1 MVREFRQDIQGLRA
15 VAVLIV
21 VVYHVDRS
29 ILPGGYVGVDVF
41 FGISGFLITSHLM
54 DGLDKNGRLGFARFY
69 ARRVRRILPAS
80 FVILLLTVVASYIW
94 LPPLQLKG
102 TLQAAIAT
110 VLYLP
115 NYYFA
120 VTGTD
125 YLAETAPSV
134 FQQYW
139 SLGIE
144 EQFYLI
150 WPALISVAFV
160 LARRSRRGLLL
171 ILIVMVAASFLL
183 NVLVTMR
190 PQPDGLFSL
199 PWGFFSLP
207 TRAWEL
213 GAGGLL
219 ALILRR
225 RQLPQNASLTAGW
238 LGFAA
243 IIGSAVLMSDNTP
256 FPGYWA
262 AVPVLGCLAVIARR
276 EQGRSFQVARL
287 LSTRPFRF
295 IGNISYSMYLV
306 HWPLI
311 VIPVAVAG
319 SLRPLPLWQVALL
332 GLASIPT
339 GYLSYRFVEAPFRRP
354 RNVERSRHILILA
367 VSSSLLIAGFSFAGL
382 AATQAVPLNSGRSAT
397 VAALSTDPDGT
408 PFVPTNLDPGLRAA
422 SADNAIIYSTG
433 CMVAIR
439 SRDVGGCTYGSN
451 PDAPRVALFGDSHA
465 AQWFPAILPLAESG
479 EILLE
484 VHTKQRCAS
493 AFIDIEGRSSS
504 DATCAPWR
512 DAVIRQIR
520 ADPPAAVILA
530 SFAFYNTFTAA
541 EPGALWQDALQSTV
555 DALDIEGPI
564 AIFADTP
571 NMPDT
576 PAICLS
582 AHLDDAAEC
591 AWPAAQVL
599 RPAMRTAEQQ
609 VTGAEW
615 IDFDPFIC
623 NIETCPPIIGNTLVY
638 RDANHL
644 TATFSR
650 SLAPVVGPR
659 IMSLLKSPQE

>member
-15 VAVLIV
+15 VAVVLV
-21 VVYHVDRS
+21 VAYHTDRS
-29 ILPGGYVGVDVF
+29 LLPGGYVGVDVF
-41 FGISGFLITSHLM
+41 FAISGYLITSHLM
-54 DGLDKNGRLGFARFY
+54 DGLDKDGRIGFAKFY
-69 ARRVRRILPAS
+69 ARRIRRILPAS
-80 FVILLLTVVASYIW
+80 FAVLLLTLVASYIW
-94 LPPLQLKG
+94 LPPLQLKS

-139 SLGIE
+139 SLGVE
-144 EQFYLI
+144 EQYYLI
-150 WPALISVAFV
+150 WPALISIAFIV
-160 LARRSRRGLLL
+160 ARRSRRGLLL
-171 ILIVMVAASFLL
+171 ILVVIVAASFLL
-183 NVLVTMR
+183 NVLVTVR
-190 PQPDGLFSL
+190 SRPDGLFSL
-199 PWGFFSLP
+199 SWGFFSLP

-225 RQLPQNASLTAGW
+225 RQLPQNASLAAGW
-238 LGFAA
+238 LGLAA
-243 IIGSAVLMSDNTP
+243 IVGSALLMSDATP

-262 AVPVLGCLAVIARR
+262 GVPVLGCLAVIAGR
-276 EQGRSFQVARL
+276 EHGRSVEVARL
-287 LSTRPFRF
+287 LSTRAFQF

-332 GLASIPT
+332 GLVSIPA
-339 GYLSYRFVEAPFRRP
+339 GYLSYRLVEVPFRRP
-354 RNVERSRHILILA
+354 RGVERPRRILILA
-367 VSSSLLIAGFSFAGL
+367 VSCSLLIAGFSFAGL
-382 AATQAVPLNSGRSAT
+382 AATQAVPMNSGRSAT
-397 VAALSTDPDGT
+397 VAAVATDPDGT
-408 PFVPTNLDPGLRAA
+408 PFVPTNLEPSLRAA
-422 SADNAIIYSTG
+422 SADNAVIYSTG
-433 CMVAIR
+433 CMVGIR
-439 SRDVGGCTYGSN
+439 SREVGGCTYGSN

-493 AFIDIEGRSSS
+493 AFTDMEGHSSS
-504 DATCAPWR
+504 DATCGPWR

-530 SFAFYNTFTAA
+530 SFAFYNTFAA
-541 EPGALWQDALQSTV
+541 PEPGALWQDALQTTV
-555 DALDIEGPI
+555 DALDVESPI

-582 AHLDDAAEC
+582 AHLDDVAEC
-591 AWPAAQVL
+591 TWPAAQVL
-599 RPAMRTAEQQ
+599 RPALRTAEQQ
-609 VTGAEW
+609 VTGAKW
-615 IDFDPFIC
+615 IDFGRFIC
-623 NIETCPPIIGNTLVY
+623 NNETCPPIIGNTLVY

-650 SLAPVVGPR
+650 SLAPVVGPS
-659 IMSLLKSPQE
+659 IMSLLTSG